1 MSKNEQTV
9 TKQNIVLEHLLKYGS
24 ITTWEAIQQY
34 GITRLSAVIFILR
47 KRYNIKTEKV
57 SFVDRYGRS
66 GMFAK
71 YVYAG
76 EIEE

>member
-9 TKQNIVLEHLLKYGS
+9 TKQSIVLEHLLKYGS

-57 SFVDRYGRS
+57 SFVDRYGHS
-66 GMFAK
+66 GMIAK
-71 YVYAG
+71 YMYAG